1 MDAMYCVPESSG
13 IAAGE
18 TGLVIRPFTADDNA
32 RLTAI
37 WYAASRISHPFL
49 PDDLL
54 LRQRREISE
63 KYLPETETWVAARN
77 GDPVGFIGLIDQF
90 IGGLFVSPDVQSLGI
105 GGRLLDHAFA
115 LKSKL
120 ALEVYA
126 ANTRAVAF
134 YRRHG
139 FCGVRRRET
148 DDNGL
153 PHPLILMQK
162 PCPAGQR
169 RFGELQNPTR

>member
-1 MDAMYCVPESSG
+1 MYCVAQTTSG
-13 IAAGE
+13 PARE
-18 TGLVIRPFTADDNA
+18 TKLVIRPYAADDNA
-32 RLTAI
+32 SLTEI
-37 WYAASRISHPFL
+37 WYQASRLSHGFL

-54 LRQRREISE
+54 LRQRREIAE
-63 KYLPETETWVAARN
+63 KYLPQTETWVAVGEN
-77 GDPVGFIGLIDQF
+77 GPVGFIGLMDTF
-90 IGGLFVSPDVQSLGI
+90 IGGLFVAPEAQGSGI
-105 GGRLLDHAFA
+105 GGRLLGHAFD
-115 LKSKL
+115 LKRKL

-126 ANTRAVAF
+126 ANHRAVAF

-162 PCPAGQR
+162 PCPTGQR
-169 RFGELQNPTR
+169 ATPRPSA

>member
-1 MDAMYCVPESSG
+1 MYCVPEHSG
-13 IAAGE
+13 AAFGAAPV
-18 TGLVIRPFTADDNA
+18 VIRPYAADDNA
-32 RLTAI
+32 TLTEI
-37 WYAASRISHPFL
+37 WHLASRLSHPFL
-49 PDDLL
+49 PEELL

-63 KYLPETETWVAARN
+63 KYLPETETWVAVVNNA
-77 GDPVGFIGLIDQF
+77 PVGFIGLIDQF
-90 IGGLFVSPDVQSLGI
+90 IGGLFVAPEAQSAGI
-105 GGRLLDHAFA
+105 GSRLLGHAFNR
-115 LKSKL
+115 KGKL

-126 ANTRAVAF
+126 ANHRAVAF

-162 PCPAGQR
+162 PCPGKKHK
-169 RFGELQNPTR
+169 NMTPTAS